1 MRKFWA
7 AALGVLAAGVVLAA
21 ALAPGAAPARAED
34 KGTLNIY
41 NWNDYIDPKTVER
54 FTAETGIKVRYDV
67 YDTNETLDAKLRAG
81 HSGYD
86 LVVPTASPF
95 LANQIP
101 ADLYRPLDKTK
112 LKNYGNL
119 DPALMKQLAKYDPGN
134 RHAIPWMWGTTGL
147 GYNVQRIA
155 QIMPGAPVNSLR
167 LLLDPA
173 IVSKFKDCGVLVL
186 DSPTD
191 VIPAVLAYLGRDPD
205 SHSDEDLE
213 AATRALVAIRPYVRK
228 WHSSEYIN
236 DLANGDACLAF
247 GFSGDIKQAAKR
259 AEDAKKT
266 YKVDYAIPA
275 EGAQVWIDTWAI
287 PADAPHIEAAYKFLD
302 FVLRPDIAALNSN
315 FIGYANAVPASK
327 SKLEPAVRDDPTVY
341 PPDELRERFYTLT
354 PPDRAYERKRTRAW
368 TRVTTGQ

>member
-1 MRKFWA
+1 MRIFWA
-7 AALGVLAAGVVLAA
+7 AALGILAAA
-21 ALAPGAAPARAED
+21 ALAPGAAPVRAED
-34 KGTLNIY
+34 KGALNIY

-95 LANQIP
+95 LAKQIP
-101 ADLYRPLDKTK
+101 ADLYRPLDRSK

-119 DPALMKQLAKYDPGN
+119 DPALMKQLARYDPGN

-147 GYNVQRIA
+147 GYNVEKTA
-155 QIMPGAPVNSLR
+155 QLIPNAPANSLR

-173 IVSKFKDCGVLVL
+173 VVSKLKDCGVELL

-191 VIPAVLAYLGRDPD
+191 VFPAVLAYLGRDPD

-213 AATRALVAIRPYVRK
+213 AATKALVAIRPYVRK
-228 WHSSEYIN
+228 WHSSAYIN

-247 GFSGDIKQAAKR
+247 GFSGDIIQASKR
-259 AEDAKKT
+259 AEDAKKP
-266 YKVDYAIPA
+266 YKVNYAIPA
-275 EGAQVWIDTWAI
+275 EGAQIWIDTWVM
-287 PADAPHIEAAYKFLD
+287 PADGPHAAAAYKFLD

-327 SKLEPAVRDDPTVY
+327 SALDPAVRDDPTIY
-341 PPDELRERFYTLT
+341 PPDEIRERFYTVS

>member
-1 MRKFWA
+1 MRKIWA
-7 AALGVLAAGVVLAA
+7 AALGVLAVGVLAA
-21 ALAPGAAPARAED
+21 VALAPLAAPARAED

-41 NWNDYIDPKTVER
+41 NWNDYIDPKTLER

-81 HSGYD
+81 NSGYD

-119 DPALMKQLAKYDPGN
+119 DPTLMKQLAKYDPGN

-147 GYNVQRIA
+147 GYNVQRIKA
-155 QIMPGAPVNSLR
+155 IMPDAPTNSLR
-167 LLLDPA
+167 MLLDPA
-173 IVSKFKDCGVLVL
+173 VIAKFKECGVLVL

-259 AEDAKKT
+259 AEDAKKP

-327 SKLEPAVRDDPTVY
+327 AKLDPSVRDDPTVY

>member
-1 MRKFWA
+1 MRKTWA
-7 AALGVLAAGVVLAA
+7 V
-21 ALAPGAAPARAED
+21 ALALLAMTAVARAQD
-34 KGTLNIY
+34 KGALNIY
-41 NWNDYIDPKTVER
+41 NWNDYIDPQTIER
-54 FTAETGIKVRYDV
+54 FQAETGIRVRYDV
-67 YDTNETLDAKLRAG
+67 YDSNETLDAKLRAG

-95 LANQIP
+95 LAKQIP
-101 ADLYRPLDKTK
+101 ADLYRPLDRAK

-119 DPALMKQLAKYDPGN
+119 DPAIMKQLAKYDPGN

-147 GYNVQRIA
+147 GYNVEKIKE
-155 QIMPGAPVNSLR
+155 IMPDAPVNSLR

-173 IVSKFKDCGVLVL
+173 IAAKFRGCGIIVL

-191 VIPAVLAYLGRDPD
+191 VFPAVLAYLGRDPD

-213 AATRALVAIRPYVRK
+213 AATKALIAIRPFVRK

-236 DLANGDACLAF
+236 ALANGDACLAY

-259 AEDAKKT
+259 AEDAKKPF
-266 YKVDYAIPA
+266 KVEYAIPA
-275 EGAQVWIDTWAI
+275 EGAQIWIDTWAM
-287 PADAPHIEAAYKFLD
+287 PADGPNPDAAYKFLD

-327 SKLEPAVRDDPTVY
+327 ADLDPAIRDDPTIY
-341 PPDELRERFYTLT
+341 PPEEIRERFYTVS

>member
-1 MRKFWA
+1 MRKTWA
-7 AALGVLAAGVVLAA
+7 AALGMVVASTLAM
-21 ALAPGAAPARAED
+21 ALAPDAARAED
-34 KGTLNIY
+34 NTLNIY
-41 NWNDYIDPKTVER
+41 NWNDYIDPKTLER

-67 YDTNETLDAKLRAG
+67 YDSNETLDAKLRAG

-95 LANQIP
+95 LALQIP
-101 ADLYRPLDKTK
+101 ADLYRPLDRTK

-119 DPALMKQLAKYDPGN
+119 DPTLMKQLAKYDPGN

-147 GYNVQRIA
+147 GYNVEKVA
-155 QIMPGAPVNSLR
+155 EIMPKAPVNSLR
-167 LLLDPA
+167 MLLDPT
-173 IVSKFKDCGVLVL
+173 IVSKFKDCGVIVL

-205 SHSDEDLE
+205 SKSDEDLE
-213 AATRALVAIRPYVRK
+213 AATQALVKIRSFVRK

-259 AEDAKKT
+259 AEDAKKP
-266 YKVDYAIPA
+266 YKVEYAIPA
-275 EGAQVWIDTWAI
+275 EGAQVWIDTWAM
-287 PADAPHIEAAYKFLD
+287 PADGPHANAAYKFLD

-315 FIGYANAVPASK
+315 FIGYANGVPASK
-327 SKLEPAVRDDPTVY
+327 KLLEPAVRDDPTIY
-341 PPDELRERFYTLT
+341 PPDELRERFYTLS
-354 PPDRAYERKRTRAW
+354 PPDRVYERKRTRAW

>member
-1 MRKFWA
+1 MRKIWA
-7 AALGVLAAGVVLAA
+7 AALGVLAVGVLAA
-21 ALAPGAAPARAED
+21 ALAPLAAPARAED

-41 NWNDYIDPKTVER
+41 NWNDYIDPKTLER

-81 HSGYD
+81 NSGYD

-119 DPALMKQLAKYDPGN
+119 DPTLMKQLAKYDPGN

-147 GYNVQRIA
+147 GYNVQRIKA
-155 QIMPGAPVNSLR
+155 IMPDAPTNSLR
-167 LLLDPA
+167 MLLDPA
-173 IVSKFKDCGVLVL
+173 VIAKFKECGVLVL

-259 AEDAKKT
+259 AEDAKKP

-327 SKLEPAVRDDPTVY
+327 AKLDPSVRDDPTVY